1 MDSNKIWED
10 AIVGECVFNWDNC
23 EYTINYGVKIQRNE
37 MTGELKFWNTRVGS
51 DFYKQLT
58 TEQMINMYKFGFK
71 IGARLVAIETMV
83 GQVEKV
89 NKTIRD
95 TKREKTV
102 KDYTANRTSMLRRIH
117 EYSAQIKKLDG
128 YNEEVESVI
137 KNILC

>member
-1 MDSNKIWED
+1 M
-10 AIVGECVFNWDNC
+10 V
-23 EYTINYGVKIQRNE
+23 
-37 MTGELKFWNTRVGS
+37 
-51 DFYKQLT
+51 
-58 TEQMINMYKFGFK
+58 NMYKFGFK